1 MRHHP
6 NHYPESVRFQPTIT
20 QPVGRANSTIL
31 SSIYKVND
39 ISCFWVF
46 VQLQTISQ
54 GFLYPHLH
62 TYLPQYIMH
71 FRLLILGASLPLI
84 LAAPTQ
90 VGTEIAVREENKEV
104 SIAAREVSGKER
116 YA

>member
-1 MRHHP
+1 
-6 NHYPESVRFQPTIT
+6 
-20 QPVGRANSTIL
+20 
-31 SSIYKVND
+31 
-39 ISCFWVF
+39 
-46 VQLQTISQ
+46 
-54 GFLYPHLH
+54 
-62 TYLPQYIMH
+62 MH